1 MLLILSAD
9 QKVSGEHL
17 CDYVG
22 HILSGIV
29 TVETCTTSGN
39 RQVGN
44 IVNYFIIIRPP
55 DVSRFAYILFTRH
68 EICSSL
74 ADISSIL
81 QVIMSKI
88 SPKFSTPVALEART
102 LVSK

>member
-29 TVETCTTSGN
+29 TVETAQRRVTARLGILS
-39 RQVGN
+39 
-44 IVNYFIIIRPP
+44 IILSLLGRP
-55 DVSRFAYILFTRH
+55 T
-68 EICSSL
+68 
-74 ADISSIL
+74 
-81 QVIMSKI
+81 
-88 SPKFSTPVALEART
+88 
-102 LVSK
+102 